1 VGAAALAVVLGACG
15 GGASGSAGVIADA
28 GAATSATTA
37 RVRTTTI
44 GVDDRD
50 RTGQGFTLYS
60 TGLVDFANGDSS
72 IVMASDGGG
81 PAGTIETR
89 NVGGRSYMRINRGG
103 AWLPSDRAQLA
114 DDFPPALA
122 LLTGAGALG
131 FGSTPDPSEWLGIL
145 DDLADVQQKGHES
158 IDGVETTKY
167 GATFELFD
175 ALREQM
181 PRGGPKVPDDGPSDI
196 DIWID
201 GAGRVRRL
209 VVAIPGTHGPVLIRT
224 DLSDFGLPVHVT
236 APSPSWANEPS
247 PSRVARCA
255 STACHSSSRPRPDT
269 ADVSSTTGSHAANR
283 RGSRCR
289 AWR

>member
-1 VGAAALAVVLGACG
+1 MAVLALVVGACG

-44 GVDDRD
+44 GIENDAEKQDEQPVS
-50 RTGQGFTLYS
+50 LYS

-81 PAGTIETR
+81 PPGTIETR
-89 NVGGRSYMRINRGG
+89 NVGGRSYLRINRGG
-103 AWLPSDRAQLA
+103 AWLPSDSAPLA

-122 LLTGAGALG
+122 MLTGANALG

-145 DDLADVQQKGHES
+145 DDLADVQEKGHES

-167 GATFELFD
+167 GATFDLFD
-175 ALREQM
+175 AIAKQM
-181 PRGGPKVPDDGPSDI
+181 QRGGPKPPDAGPSDV

-209 VVAIPGTHGPVLIRT
+209 VVAIPGKHGPVLIRT
-224 DLSDFGLPVHVT
+224 DLSDFGVPVHVT
-236 APSPSWANEPS
+236 APSPSEVLHIVPL
-247 PSRVARCA
+247 PEG
-255 STACHSSSRPRPDT
+255 T
-269 ADVSSTTGSHAANR
+269 
-283 RGSRCR
+283 
-289 AWR
+289 